1 MTLVNMNLQ
10 VGERLVLL
18 SLLPK
23 EGDFTTLKIIR
34 ELREG
39 LSFSEEE
46 HKTYN
51 FKQEGDLVFWDT
63 EKDTP
68 KDVPIGE
75 KATDIIVDALK
86 KLNEAKKLR
95 DEHFNLYEKF
105 VGG

>member
-1 MTLVNMNLQ
+1 MELQ

-18 SLLPK
+18 SLLPQ
-23 EGDFTTLKIIR
+23 EGDFTTLKIVR
-34 ELREG
+34 GLRED
-39 LSFSEEE
+39 LSFNEEE

-51 FKQEGDLVFWDT
+51 FREEDNFVFWDK

>member
-1 MTLVNMNLQ
+1 MELQ

-18 SLLPK
+18 SLLPQ
-23 EGDFTTLKIIR
+23 EGDFTTLKILR
-34 ELREG
+34 GLRED

-46 HKTYN
+46 HKNYN
-51 FKQEGDLVFWDT
+51 FKEEDNFVFWAT

-68 KDVPIGE
+68 KDVQIGE

-86 KLNEAKKLR
+86 KLNEAKKLK

>member
-1 MTLVNMNLQ
+1 MTLVNMELQ

-23 EGDFTTLKIIR
+23 EGDFTTLKIVR
-34 ELREG
+34 GLRED

-51 FKQEGDLVFWDT
+51 FREEDNFVFWAT

-68 KDVPIGE
+68 KYVPIGE

-86 KLNEAKKLR
+86 KLNEAKKLK
-95 DEHFNLYEKF
+95 DEHFNIYEKF